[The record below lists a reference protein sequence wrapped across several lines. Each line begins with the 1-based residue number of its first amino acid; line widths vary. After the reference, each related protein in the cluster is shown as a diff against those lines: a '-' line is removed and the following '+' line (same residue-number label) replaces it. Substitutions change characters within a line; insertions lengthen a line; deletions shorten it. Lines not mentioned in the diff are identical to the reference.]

1 MKNGMTESAITN
13 LNTNNEITISRD
25 QFFDFIKNKKD
36 TEGNISRS
44 TQHYLNYFDQ
54 YQKTGKKRGWNW
66 AGIFNSFWVFY
77 RRMWCTGLALLISWV
92 IVDII
97 FLTCIQNFAPNDLE
111 NPLSYLADFV
121 IVIPLM
127 MYGDHLYLL
136 SANKQI
142 SKGILKR
149 GVSKAA
155 LFLPLLVLITYA
167 FVAEMIF
174 TKTNNSTISLFEKTP
189 VLKN

>member
-1 MKNGMTESAITN
+1 
-13 LNTNNEITISRD
+13 
-25 QFFDFIKNKKD
+25 
-36 TEGNISRS
+36 
-44 TQHYLNYFDQ
+44 
-54 YQKTGKKRGWNW
+54 
-66 AGIFNSFWVFY
+66 
-77 RRMWCTGLALLISWV
+77 MWCTGLALLISWV